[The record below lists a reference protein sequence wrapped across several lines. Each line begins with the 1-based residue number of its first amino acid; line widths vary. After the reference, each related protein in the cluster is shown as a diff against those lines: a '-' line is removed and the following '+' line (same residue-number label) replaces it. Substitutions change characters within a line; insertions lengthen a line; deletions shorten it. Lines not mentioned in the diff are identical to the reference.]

1 MAEALQKKMQ
11 QEVEK
16 FKGIQKG
23 IWLVSTLSDIATNVL
38 IVFRL

>member
-1 MAEALQKKMQ
+1 MADALQKKLQ

-23 IWLVSTLSDIATNVL
+23 EK
-38 IVFRL
+38 

>member
-1 MAEALQKKMQ
+1 MADVLQKKMQ

-23 IWLVSTLSDIATNVL
+23 IS
-38 IVFRL
+38 FFFFQ